1 MSNCLRKIN
10 SVLCYTSLKMI
21 RNHFVIFNPN
31 AKVFLLKMFLI
42 IPHYLDLQRWYKFSV
57 HNWTKQIYLY
67 PSLESLYN
75 IVGPGVFKWW
85 WNSFSIF
92 KWPKDNADIEY
103 FISKSYCHPTELFYN
118 IYCPSKTKTLMPI
131 FNNWWSIS

>member
-1 MSNCLRKIN
+1 
-10 SVLCYTSLKMI
+10 MI

-75 IVGPGVFKWW
+75 IVGPGVF
-85 WNSFSIF
+85 I
-92 KWPKDNADIEY
+92 
-103 FISKSYCHPTELFYN
+103 
-118 IYCPSKTKTLMPI
+118 
-131 FNNWWSIS
+131 